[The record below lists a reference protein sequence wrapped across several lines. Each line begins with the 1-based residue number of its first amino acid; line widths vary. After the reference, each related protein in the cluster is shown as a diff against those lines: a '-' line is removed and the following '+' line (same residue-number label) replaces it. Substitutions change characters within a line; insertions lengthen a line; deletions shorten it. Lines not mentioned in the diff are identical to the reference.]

1 MRVIVTTRC
10 YKSDECSR
18 VDGGKSL
25 TDWQSVGKWNF
36 CGGKRKTFWP
46 HLINNCLKA
55 KCVQKIKCT
64 CIKKIETKSKSE
76 TSFRN
81 WQLRSYTTNRSPK
94 ITRRRR
100 KERRRK
106 NLSWTQRHSNRR
118 TCSNLVEDPRWQD
131 NRRNKDSQVFS
142 LTRSHWVGAYF
153 TWCWPHKQ
161 ARRGC
166 QLKIPIPDE
175 PVRWRK
181 RTVEAWPRGGTKLA
195 PGLWTERN
203 GERRKR
209 EERSDSRE

>member
-1 MRVIVTTRC
+1 MEEKVWPIDKVLESETFAGE
-10 YKSDECSR
+10 K
-18 VDGGKSL
+18 
-25 TDWQSVGKWNF
+25 
-36 CGGKRKTFWP
+36 GKRKTFWP

-81 WQLRSYTTNRSPK
+81 WQLRSYTT
-94 ITRRRR
+94 TRRIDLLKLSGGEEK
-100 KERRRK
+100 KEEE
-106 NLSWTQRHSNRR
+106 R
-118 TCSNLVEDPRWQD
+118 TYRGRNDTTIVELVQILWKIRDDKIIEETKIRV
-131 NRRNKDSQVFS
+131 QVFS

-209 EERSDSRE
+209 EERSDSREQKYTDRIGKI